1 MNKLAT
7 GTALAAVLSLAA
19 PAFAQDQE
27 GLVNLSVDDNVVQ
40 VPVSVAANVCDIT
53 VDVLSSDFV
62 GTEGSA
68 CTIDEET
75 AATNDIAG
83 YEDKPGKGGG
93 KQSGLVNVS
102 VDGNTVQVPVGVAAN
117 VCDVDANVLA
127 KEAKG
132 SEEDVCEIDQETAAA
147 NNFPTLTD
155 AEPADTT
162 VDTDEATDEVTDEV
176 TND

>member
-1 MNKLAT
+1 MKKFAT
-7 GTALAAVLSLAA
+7 GTAMAAVLSLAA

-27 GLVNLSVDDNVVQ
+27 GLVNVSVDDNVVQ

-62 GTEGSA
+62 GTEESA
-68 CTIDEET
+68 CTIDEKT
-75 AATNDIAG
+75 AATNDFPG

-93 KQSGLVNVS
+93 KQNGLVNVS
-102 VDGNTVQVPVGVAAN
+102 VDGNTVQVPIGVAAN
-117 VCDVDANVLA
+117 VCDLDANVLA

-132 SEEDVCEIDQETAAA
+132 SDKNVCEIDQETAAA
-147 NNFPTLTD
+147 NNFPTLKD

-162 VDTDEATDEVTDEV
+162 VDTDDVEETVED
-176 TND
+176 NG